1 MIIFNELNEN
11 RKESFITLVLIS
23 IPIFFIIGS
32 LVINLSVILID
43 LYFLYILFKNKDL
56 NFLNNRYFF
65 SLILLWVY
73 LIINLFFSINFI
85 ESLPRSIGFVR
96 FIIFAFAINYF
107 FQKKSEFI
115 QTKILNAWTFV
126 FLFVSIDLIFEFIFG
141 FNFFGFVSPFEGR
154 LGGVFGEELKIGHFY
169 SAFVLIILF
178 NLHNFLKNK
187 SYSDH
192 IFYILVISFLLISLI
207 IGERSN
213 FIRTTLIIFA
223 FVFIF
228 DNKNFLKKIV
238 AVFLLLLALSTLIYT
253 NKDYK
258 IRFWGPGL
266 TALSNPIESILN
278 TKYGS
283 HYKVAIQIFQS
294 NKLFG
299 VGLKNYRLEALEK
312 KYVGDYSIHPHQTH
326 FEIISE
332 LGLIGYIFF
341 ISVFFFILLQSFKSY
356 FREKNNLKLCG
367 ILFVIISLTPLLPS
381 GSFFTTYG
389 AALFWFNFSLILP
402 KNS

>member
-1 MIIFNELNEN
+1 MIISNESSEN

-23 IPIFFIIGS
+23 IPIIFIIGS
-32 LVINLSVILID
+32 LIINLSIILID

-56 NFLNNRYFF
+56 KFLNNRYFF

-73 LIINLFFSINFI
+73 LIINLFFSINFV
-85 ESLPRSIGFVR
+85 ESLTRSIGFVR

-107 FQKKSEFI
+107 FQRKSNDI
-115 QTKILNAWTFV
+115 QSKILNAWTFV
-126 FLFVSIDLIFEFIFG
+126 FLFISIDLIFEFIFG

-178 NLHNFLKNK
+178 NLQNFLKNK
-187 SYSDH
+187 SYSDYF
-192 IFYILVISFLLISLI
+192 FYILVLSFLLISLI

-213 FIRTTLIIFA
+213 FVKTFLI
-223 FVFIF
+223 VFFFILMF
-228 DNKNFLKKIV
+228 DNRNFFKKIV
-238 AVFLLLLALSTLIYT
+238 TVFLLLISLSTLIYT

-258 IRFWGPGL
+258 VRFWGAGIK
-266 TALSNPIESILN
+266 ALSNPIESVLN
-278 TKYGS
+278 SKYGS
-283 HYKVAIQIFQS
+283 HYKVAIQVFQN

-299 VGLKNYRLEALEK
+299 VGLKNYRLEVIK
-312 KYVGDYSIHPHQTH
+312 NKYVGDSSIHPHQTH

-341 ISVFFFILLQSFKSY
+341 ISVFFFILLQSLKSY
-356 FREKNNLKLCG
+356 LRKKDNLKLCG
-367 ILFVIISLTPLLPS
+367 ILFIIISLAPLLPS

-389 AALFWFNFSLILP
+389 AALFWFNLSFILP
-402 KNS
+402 KNT